1 MPVDSTYTPGV
12 YRKAGSNIL
21 VVGPA
26 GRLATGAGSAAQ
38 SPATGT
44 LNANVV
50 SATLTGNDFAGSVVI
65 VSSATPPAAGQALFV
80 VTFATPRA
88 TAPIVILTNLG
99 CGAADASHNLASYGA
114 TVTTTG
120 FTVVNTV
127 VLGTSSTVTMG
138 YMVIDVE

>member
-1 MPVDSTYTPGV
+1 MPSDATYQPGV

-21 VVGPA
+21 VVGPS
-26 GRLATGAGSAAQ
+26 GRLATGAGAASQ
-38 SPATGT
+38 SPTTGT
-44 LNANVV
+44 LNANV
-50 SATLTGNDFAGSVVI
+50 STATLTGSDFAGTIVI
-65 VSSATPPAAGQALFV
+65 VSTATPPVAGQSLFV
-80 VTFATPRA
+80 VTFANPRT

-99 CGAADASHNLASYGA
+99 PGVADASHNLSGYGA
-114 TVTTTG
+114 VVTTTG